1 MLSLAIVAT
10 ISDSRDSIEAF
21 IRYHTAIGF
30 STIYLFI
37 DDNDEQV
44 LETLKKYTQVTAFL
58 RNAALA
64 AQWET
69 HYNFHNNEKRKLIDT
84 EVMVRQELNF
94 FVAYALSKL
103 EGIDWLIHID
113 LDELFYP
120 NGNDLQEHFKFLQ
133 RRNFRGMTYLNYESV
148 STDINAPNIYL
159 STEYFKINY
168 FWKKHWFFSKPQ
180 QEFIKD
186 CPWLREKYFHFYQN
200 GKSSISTYGREVRF
214 YDVHSIVGD
223 GHRKLG
229 GKSDP
234 LILHFPCARFSDFVT
249 KYSRLGDFSD
259 IWMGHKRAGE
269 FIDEIHLHAR
279 DFYSRNA
286 GNKEA
291 LLKFYIENFMFDQLK
306 ISALIEHGLAKHIP
320 FHISVLMPNA

>member
-1 MLSLAIVAT
+1 MLNLGIVAT
-10 ISDSRDSIEAF
+10 ISDSRDSVEEF
-21 IRYHTAIGF
+21 IRYHTSIGF
-30 STIYLFI
+30 TKIYLFI

-44 LETLKKYTQVTAFL
+44 LATLKNYAQVAAFP
-58 RNAALA
+58 RDAALTA
-64 AQWET
+64 LWDKY
-69 HYNFHNNEKRKLIDT
+69 YNFHNNEKRNLIDS

-113 LDELFYP
+113 LDELFFP
-120 NGNDLQEHFKFLQ
+120 NDNDLQEHFKSLQ
-133 RRNFRGMTYLNYESV
+133 RRNFRGMTYLNYESI
-148 STDINAPNIYL
+148 STDIDASNIYL
-159 STEYFKINY
+159 SAEYFKINY
-168 FWKKHWFFSKPQ
+168 FWKKHWFFNKAQ
-180 QEFIKD
+180 QEFLKE
-186 CPWLREKYFHFYQN
+186 CSWLREKYFHFYQN
-200 GKSSISTYGREVRF
+200 GKSSISTYGREIRF

-249 KYSRLGDFSD
+249 KYARLGDFSD

-269 FIDEIHLHAR
+269 FIDEIHLRAR

-286 GNKEA
+286 DNKEA
-291 LLKFYIENFMFDQLK
+291 LLEFYTENFVFDRPK

-320 FHISVLMPNA
+320 FHLSILNT